1 MASVP
6 ASAPAAIGAEAP
18 EKLSNIVQMSEF
30 AHIRETLK
38 ACGGSRIE
46 TARKLGI
53 SERTLRYRLA
63 KAREQGDDI
72 ARVANGG
79 GQRSRARWRR
89 TRRSCFS
96 TSPSRASIHCRSRS
110 EEQTSELQ

>member
-1 MASVP
+1 MRISDWSSDVCSSDLTIDASHIVFDRMASVP

-30 AHIRETLK
+30 AHIRETLQ

-46 TARKLGI
+46 TAPKLRS

-63 KAREQGDDI
+63 NARDQGDRQ
-72 ARVANGG
+72 RVG
-79 GQRSRARWRR
+79 
-89 TRRSCFS
+89 
-96 TSPSRASIHCRSRS
+96 
-110 EEQTSELQ
+110 